1 MNTRSSKIKSSP
13 LDAAEIV
20 REANNEDQYRA
31 LFSELLKS
39 FSAARD
45 NSKIGSEDYEA
56 EKKIV
61 TEVARVEST
70 SFAAGVCIGIAAF
83 FSVRFLPRQLI
94 RLVGRE
100 EKLKALSE
108 ADARASPAQKV
119 FQLLF
124 EASFGMWVGW
134 AGYKRVAGAQEG
146 SYEMIAKIPLI
157 EGRSEFSDGL
167 CMEWMHIANTHIPPA
182 FWRNLDSTRSNTTA
196 ELELSDPKPKL
207 KDPKSFRAIKQF
219 ADNCAKRKEFEM
231 HLRKERG
238 LNDTTPISIPSPG
251 VPTELSRSEAELFV
265 RDKNEL

>member
-1 MNTRSSKIKSSP
+1 MNSSKTKLPS
-13 LDAAEIV
+13 DVAEIV

-31 LFSELLKS
+31 LFSDLLKS

-45 NSKIGSEDYEA
+45 NSKVRGAASEDFEA

-70 SFAAGVCIGIAAF
+70 SFAAGVCIGMTAF
-83 FSVRFLPRQLI
+83 FSMRFLPRQLI
-94 RLVGRE
+94 RLMGKE

-108 ADARASPAQKV
+108 ADARASPAQKA
-119 FQLLF
+119 FQLIF
-124 EASFGMWVGW
+124 EASFGMCVGW

-146 SYEMIAKIPLI
+146 SYEMIANIPLV
-157 EGRSEFSDGL
+157 EGRSEVSDGL

-182 FWRNLDSTRSNTTA
+182 FWRNLDSTRSDT
-196 ELELSDPKPKL
+196 DPKPKL
-207 KDPKSFRAIKQF
+207 KDPKSFMAIKQF

-231 HLRKERG
+231 HLRRERG
-238 LNDTTPISIPSPG
+238 LNETTPISIPSPG